1 MGHGLLVGNEV
12 KLHRIGA
19 QFVCSFLRLSAGVLL
34 VLAMIS
40 ISNSPYAAEPTA
52 ITGIVE
58 KVRDGLH
65 D

>member
-1 MGHGLLVGNEV
+1 
-12 KLHRIGA
+12 RIDA
-19 QFVCSFLRLSAGVLL
+19 QFVCRFLRLSAGVLL
-34 VLAMIS
+34 ALVMIF

-58 KVRDGLH
+58 KARDDLH